1 MPLGRDARRGRGRC
15 CPAGVPLRLIPAPP
29 PRSGP
34 RLLPALPRRPRGR
47 RPGQDPSTGVS
58 RARLSPPPAF
68 PFSSQAELPPSLITH
83 VLISL
88 HAASSRKPSPTPPA
102 HTVRA
107 ALGGV
112 WPSPALS
119 CLPAWPEA
127 LLCSG
132 RQAVRPCPAP
142 RTAGA
147 SEPAGRAGS
156 GSADTPAPG
165 PRAAHSPAHAGLA
178 TRSVWWPLP
187 HTGHS
192 AHYRPSRGGRGTQSG
207 TRPTARPA
215 PPRPASDRRGWLLGP
230 RSPTWSMRT
239 PRRGAP
245 AAARSPRL
253 DLLPSREDAASS
265 EPALIQTSIADRLLD

>member
-1 MPLGRDARRGRGRC
+1 MPLGRDARRGRGMLL
-15 CPAGVPLRLIPAPP
+15 PGGGAAPTHSSPSSPLR
-29 PRSGP
+29 P

-47 RPGQDPSTGVS
+47 WPGQDPSTGVS

-88 HAASSRKPSPTPPA
+88 HAASSRKPSLTPPA

-107 ALGGV
+107 ALSGE

-132 RQAVRPCPAP
+132 HQVVRPCPAP
-142 RTAGA
+142 RPAGA

-187 HTGHS
+187 HTGHP
-192 AHYRPSRGGRGTQSG
+192 AHYRPSRGARGNSEWHT
-207 TRPTARPA
+207 P
-215 PPRPASDRRGWLLGP
+215 DRRAGTAEAGF
-230 RSPTWSMRT
+230 
-239 PRRGAP
+239 
-245 AAARSPRL
+245 
-253 DLLPSREDAASS
+253 
-265 EPALIQTSIADRLLD
+265 

>member
-1 MPLGRDARRGRGRC
+1 MPLGRDARRG
-15 CPAGVPLRLIPAPP
+15 
-29 PRSGP
+29 
-34 RLLPALPRRPRGR
+34 LLPALPRRPRGR
-47 RPGQDPSTGVS
+47 RPGQDPSPCVS

-119 CLPAWPEA
+119 CLPAGPEA

-142 RTAGA
+142 RPAGA

-187 HTGHS
+187 HTGHP

-207 TRPTARPA
+207 TRLTAGPA

-239 PRRGAP
+239 PRRGAS
-245 AAARSPRL
+245 AAAQSPRL

-265 EPALIQTSIADRLLD
+265 EPALLQTSIADRLLD